1 MSVNCVVASDFFS
14 VSHFRKT
21 NQLLDDVCVGN
32 NFGQGD
38 SILVMFVLISS
49 DHASYLKKIAQN
61 PIKDTF
67 TVWS

>member
-1 MSVNCVVASDFFS
+1 MSVNCVVAFDFFS

-21 NQLLDDVCVGN
+21 NQLLDSLLDVCVGN

-49 DHASYLKKIAQN
+49 DRASYLKKSPRI
-61 PIKDTF
+61 
-67 TVWS
+67 